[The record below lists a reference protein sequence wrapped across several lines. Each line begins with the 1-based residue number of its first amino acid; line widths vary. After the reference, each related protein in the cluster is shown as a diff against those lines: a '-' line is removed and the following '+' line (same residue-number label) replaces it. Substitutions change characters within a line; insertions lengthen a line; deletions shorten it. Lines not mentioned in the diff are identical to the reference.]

1 MVIASW
7 VSVCAGA
14 LAGALVAANMVI
26 ESTPAA
32 VRAVATRAFI
42 FGLMKRSTSLRSSSG
57 AYGVSCRAR
66 DGRPGI
72 GTVRTAALR
81 GHQPAIRPG
90 GRGAIDAPPAVGPPF
105 TAASCN
111 GD

>member
-32 VRAVATRAFI
+32 VRAVATREFI
-42 FGLMKRSTSLRSSSG
+42 FGLMKRSNSLRSSTG

-66 DGRPGI
+66 GADRVLGQSGRRRYADISPRFAPAG
-72 GTVRTAALR
+72 AAPLT
-81 GHQPAIRPG
+81 
-90 GRGAIDAPPAVGPPF
+90 PPLQWVP
-105 TAASCN
+105 
-111 GD
+111 